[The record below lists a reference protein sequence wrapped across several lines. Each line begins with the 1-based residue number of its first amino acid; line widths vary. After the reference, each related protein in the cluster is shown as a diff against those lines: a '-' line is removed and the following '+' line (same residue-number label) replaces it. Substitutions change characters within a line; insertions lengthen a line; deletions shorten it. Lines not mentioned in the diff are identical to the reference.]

1 MQPRRLAFPR
11 PAFGGLLLAVLL
23 LMTISELALGVV
35 TYWRLRQEL
44 EADLAQRLVNVA
56 RLLAVSTDV
65 RLVTQFREGDEQLPA
80 YKLVATRFAAFGR
93 AAGVERVYVVD
104 DRLQT
109 LVDSRPEPSVG
120 RERYAL
126 LANRV
131 EVEI

>member
-23 LMTISELALGVV
+23 LMTRSELALGVV

-56 RLLAVSTDV
+56 RLLAVSTDA

-80 YKLVATRFAAFGR
+80 YKLVAGRFVTFGR

-104 DRLQT
+104 EHLET
-109 LVDSRPEPSVG
+109 LVDSQAETPAG
-120 RERYAL
+120 
-126 LANRV
+126 
-131 EVEI
+131 